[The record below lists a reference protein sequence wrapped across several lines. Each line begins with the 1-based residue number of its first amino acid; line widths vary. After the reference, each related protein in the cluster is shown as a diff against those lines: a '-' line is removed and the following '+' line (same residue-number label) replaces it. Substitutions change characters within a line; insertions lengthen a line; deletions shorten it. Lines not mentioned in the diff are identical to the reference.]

1 MTVCLCSFTKEK
13 SKGHS
18 QMSHMSGF
26 IIKSA
31 IILFC
36 VTAALALLDT

>member
-1 MTVCLCSFTKEK
+1 MTAFALSLKK
-13 SKGHS
+13 SQSKGRS

-26 IIKSA
+26 ILKSA
-31 IILFC
+31 VILFC